1 MNILDRLSIESDGTV
16 QSRTGNVTIGFLT
29 KTIGEK
35 FKFEMDIESFDQES
49 SEVIFPIMFCIQ
61 MNPDDYEART
71 PFFERW
77 GPIILARIY
86 SIIKKKKHRME
97 IKHKV
102 LGWFGIKCPKVNY
115 IPTDARWCIQFTVDD
130 QLKKGVINPILSYK
144 IPFKVEFADNA
155 PRIVQDPNATMMT
168 RNPKTKEVIPQSMD
182 GIQILGEGIRLYR
195 FDKSLQDDSD
205 NIKGMFSNTNKELA
219 TLRWDNL
226 EWSMRDTY
234 IEISGAEE
242 TRNEM
247 HILKINSDKIK
258 RTHAAIRYKDN
269 MFQLAAWGA
278 TMLNQR
284 FVELS
289 TDTSNVK
296 WVKLPNNSSIVLNN
310 TKVIKFKV
318 NSDL

>member
-35 FKFEMDIESFDQES
+35 FKCEMDIESFDQES

-144 IPFKVEFADNA
+144 IPFKIECADNA

-168 RNPKTKEVIPQSMD
+168 RNPKTKEVMQQSMD

-205 NIKGMFSNTNKELA
+205 NIKEMFSNTNKELA

-226 EWSMRDTY
+226 EWSMRDNY

-242 TRNEM
+242 TRHET
-247 HILKINSDKIK
+247 HILKINNDKIK
-258 RTHAAIRYKDN
+258 RTHVAIRYKDK

-284 FVELS
+284 YVELS

-296 WVKLPNNSSIVLNN
+296 WVKLPNNSTIVLNN
-310 TKVIKFKV
+310 IKVIKFKT
-318 NSDL
+318 NSDF

>member
-1 MNILDRLSIESDGTV
+1 MNILDRLSIESDGIV

-97 IKHKV
+97 LKHKA

-115 IPTDARWCIQFTVDD
+115 TPTDARWCIQFTVDD

-144 IPFKVEFADNA
+144 IPFKIECADNA

-168 RNPKTKEVIPQSMD
+168 RNPKTKEVMQQSMD

-205 NIKGMFSNTNKELA
+205 NIKEMFSNTNKELA

-226 EWSMRDTY
+226 EWTMRDAY

-242 TRNEM
+242 TRNET

-284 FVELS
+284 YVELS

-296 WVKLPNNSSIVLNN
+296 WEKLPNNSTIVLNN
-310 TKVIKFKV
+310 TKVIKFKA